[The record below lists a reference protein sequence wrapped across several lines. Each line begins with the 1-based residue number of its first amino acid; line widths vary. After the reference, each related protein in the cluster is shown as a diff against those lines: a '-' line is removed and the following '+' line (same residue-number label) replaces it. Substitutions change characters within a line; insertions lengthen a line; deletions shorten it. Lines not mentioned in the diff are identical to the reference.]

1 MLIRKKIALAI
12 IVLVLIL
19 GLAILASMQMVLI
32 PTRDRIESMDAEKN
46 VLNVVR
52 VIQFELDTMQGTSLD
67 WSRWDDTYFFAQ
79 DRSQEYIENNL
90 MNETFT
96 SLKLDFMLYY
106 DVNGT
111 LFFGKGYDYIEH
123 QPLVIPE
130 LLNSAEPF
138 LKQIRDIPEEDYPGV
153 QGILTLPEG
162 TLLVSVNP
170 ILKSDHTGPVSG
182 YLCVARYLDD
192 IEIQKIAQLTSTN
205 LSISGADER
214 NALNS
219 LLDREHP
226 VFVEISE
233 DNNYI
238 SSYALI
244 RDVFGMPAVVMRVD
258 SERVTYQASQ
268 KSMILFILIIAGIG
282 FIAVFAVLFLLDR
295 DIFSRL
301 SYLGGKMKEI
311 AESRDFSKRIVS
323 SGNDEISSL
332 SSGIN
337 HTLNS
342 LEGHIIS
349 EREAVLSSQ
358 IANKKLILLSKIT
371 SHDILNQ
378 VTVIRSYAEL
388 SREGLSHDS
397 SVCHYLDRITE
408 ASISIE
414 DQLAFTKEYHIGG
427 EHSAPTWFRVSD
439 LIRRITLKV
448 ALGPVKVEEECGDL
462 EIFSDPLIERII
474 YNLIDNSIAHGER
487 VTRIKFHF
495 RQEGE
500 VGVLTC
506 EDDGIGIS
514 FEDKAHIFEKGFGKH
529 RGLGLFLTKGIL
541 AITGIT
547 IQENGIPGKGARFEM
562 QIPPGWYRISGDGD
576 DAALE

>member
-1 MLIRKKIALAI
+1 MLIRKKIAVAI
-12 IVLVLIL
+12 IVLILIL
-19 GLAILASMQMVLI
+19 GLAILVSMQMVLI
-32 PTRDRIESMDAEKN
+32 PTRDRIESLDAEEDVVN
-46 VLNVVR
+46 VMR
-52 VIQFELDTMQGTSLD
+52 VIHFELDTMHGTSLD

-79 DRSQEYIENNL
+79 DRRQEYIEDNL

-106 DVNGT
+106 DVNRT
-111 LFFGKGYDYIEH
+111 LFFGKGYDYNEPRILE
-123 QPLVIPE
+123 IPE
-130 LLNSAEPF
+130 SLNSAEPF
-138 LKQIRDIPEEDYPGV
+138 LKQIRDTPEEDYPGV
-153 QGILTLPEG
+153 QGILTLSEG
-162 TLLVSVNP
+162 ILLISVNP
-170 ILKSDHTGPVSG
+170 ILKSDQTGPVSG

-205 LSISGADER
+205 LSISRADER
-214 NALNS
+214 NAPKS

-244 RDVFGMPAVVMRVD
+244 RDVFGMPAVVLRVD
-258 SERVTYQASQ
+258 SERLTYQASQ
-268 KSMILFILIIAGIG
+268 NSMILFILIIAGIG
-282 FIAVFAVLFLLDR
+282 CIAVPAVLFLLDR

-301 SYLGGKMKEI
+301 SHLEGKMKEI
-311 AESRDFSKRIVS
+311 AENRDFSKRIES
-323 SGNDEISSL
+323 SGNDEIFSL

-337 HTLNS
+337 LMLNA
-342 LEGHIIS
+342 LEGHIIA
-349 EREAVLSSQ
+349 EREAVQSAR
-358 IANKKLILLSKIT
+358 IANEKLTLLSKIT

-378 VTVIRSYAEL
+378 VTVIRSYTEL

-397 SVCHYLDRITE
+397 PVLHYLDRITE

-448 ALGPVKVEEECGDL
+448 PLGPVKVEEECGDL
-462 EIFSDPLIERII
+462 ELFSDPLIERII
-474 YNLIDNSIAHGER
+474 YNLIDNSLAHGER
-487 VTRIKFHF
+487 ATRIKFRF
-495 RQEGE
+495 RQDGE

-506 EDDGIGIS
+506 EDDGIGIPV
-514 FEDKAHIFEKGFGKH
+514 EDKAHIFEKGFGKH

-562 QIPPGWYRISGDGD
+562 QIPRGWYRKSGDGD

>member
-1 MLIRKKIALAI
+1 MLIRNKIAVAI

-19 GLAILASMQMVLI
+19 GIAILVSMQLVLI
-32 PTRDRIESMDAEKN
+32 PTRDRIESMDAEEK
-46 VLNVVR
+46 VLNVER
-52 VIQFELDTMQGTSLD
+52 VIQFELDTIQGTNYD

-79 DRSQEYIENNL
+79 DRRQEYIENNL
-90 MNETFT
+90 MNGTFT

-111 LFFGKGYDYIEH
+111 LFFGKGYDYNNLQTLE
-123 QPLVIPE
+123 IPE
-130 LLNSAEPF
+130 PLNSAEP
-138 LKQIRDIPEEDYPGV
+138 LLQQIRDIPEEDNPGV
-153 QGILTLPEG
+153 QGILTLSEG
-162 TLLVSVNP
+162 ILLISVNP
-170 ILKSDHTGPVSG
+170 ILKSDQTGPVTG
-182 YLCVARYLDD
+182 YLCVGRYLDD
-192 IEIQKIAQLTSTN
+192 IETQKIAHLTSTN
-205 LSISGADER
+205 LYMSRVTES
-214 NALNS
+214 NTPPHLLNGE
-219 LLDREHP
+219 DT
-226 VFVEISE
+226 VFVAIS
-233 DNNYI
+233 DDHNSI
-238 SSYALI
+238 SSYALM
-244 RDVFGMPAVVMRVD
+244 RDVFGMPALVLRVD

-282 FIAVFAVLFLLDR
+282 FIAVLGVLYLLDR
-295 DIFSRL
+295 DVFSRL
-301 SYLGGKMKEI
+301 SYLEGKMKEI
-311 AESRDFSKRIVS
+311 AESRDFSKRIAS

-337 HTLNS
+337 QTLNA
-342 LEGHIIS
+342 LEGHIVA
-349 EREAVLSSQ
+349 ERGAVLSSQ

-397 SVCHYLDRITE
+397 PARRYLDRITE

-414 DQLAFTKEYHIGG
+414 DQLSFTKEYHIGG

-448 ALGPVKVEEECGDL
+448 PLGPVKVEEECGDL

-474 YNLIDNSIAHGER
+474 YNLIDNSLGHGER
-487 VTRIKFHF
+487 VTRIRFHF

-500 VGVLTC
+500 VGILTY
-506 EDDGIGIS
+506 EDDGIGIP

-547 IQENGIPGKGARFEM
+547 ILENGIPGKGARFEM
-562 QIPPGWYRISGDGD
+562 QIPRGWYRKSGNGGNGS
-576 DAALE
+576 LE